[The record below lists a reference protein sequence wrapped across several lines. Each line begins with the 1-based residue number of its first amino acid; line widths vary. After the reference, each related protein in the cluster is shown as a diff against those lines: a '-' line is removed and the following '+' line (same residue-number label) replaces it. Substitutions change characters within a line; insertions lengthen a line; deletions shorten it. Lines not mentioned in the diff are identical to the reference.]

1 MKILITDGLAPEG
14 LTRLR
19 AHADVAVH
27 QGLTPEDL
35 RAAIADADAVVVRS
49 RTRVD
54 GELLAHARS
63 LRVIARA
70 GVGVDNIDVDAATRR
85 GILVLNTPDS
95 STISTAEHTMA
106 MMLALVRHLPTAHL
120 STSRG
125 EWQRENFTGV
135 ELYGK
140 TLGVVGLGKIGSEV
154 AHRAAAFGMR
164 VIAYDPFVSAERGAR
179 FSAELTSW
187 EVVLAQSDVLTVHV
201 PLTPRTHHLLGG
213 PQFAQLK
220 SGAFIINCARGELVD
235 QEALLAALDEGRVGG
250 AALDVFESE
259 PPREMRLLQHPHVIV
274 TPHLAASTAE
284 AAHNISVE
292 IAEQVLRA
300 LAGQP
305 AQGAVNLPVLQE
317 EVWQRLRPFADLAHT
332 LGAVAQQL
340 VDSPI
345 QAVEC
350 AYEGEVASADTSLL
364 TASLLV
370 GLLEMVLDQ
379 PINVVNA
386 AVLARERG
394 IEVSA
399 RSRDHSE
406 DFSSLMTARLHT
418 AAGSLVVGGTL
429 FGRREPRITHLDGY
443 RIDLVPAPHML
454 FVWNVDRPGMIG
466 RVGSL
471 LGARAV
477 NIAGM
482 QVGRVAV
489 GGTAV
494 MVLTVDSPVPD
505 AVVQE
510 IAHLDGISALKA
522 VHVAPSGVR

>member
-14 LTRLR
+14 VARLR

-27 QGLTPEDL
+27 QGLTPDDL

-49 RTRVD
+49 RTRLD
-54 GELLAHARS
+54 GEMLAHARA

-70 GVGVDNIDVDAATRR
+70 GVGVDNIDVEAATRR

-106 MMLALVRHLPTAHL
+106 MMLALVRHLPAAHL
-120 STSRG
+120 STSSG
-125 EWQRENFTGV
+125 EWQRERFTGV

-140 TLGVVGLGKIGSEV
+140 TLGVLGLGKIGSEV

-164 VIAYDPFVSAERGAR
+164 VIAYDPFVSAERAAR
-179 FSAELTSW
+179 SGAELTSW
-187 EVVLAQSDVLTVHV
+187 ETVLAQSDLLTVHV

-220 SGAFIINCARGELVD
+220 PGAFVINCARGELVD

-250 AALDVFESE
+250 AALDVFENE
-259 PPREMRLLQHPHVIV
+259 PPRQMRLLQHPRVIV

-284 AAHNISVE
+284 AAHNISLE

-305 AQGAVNLPVLQE
+305 VQGAVNLPVLQE

-364 TASLLV
+364 TASFLV
-370 GLLEMVLDQ
+370 GLLEMILDQ

-386 AVLARERG
+386 VVLAKERG

-399 RSRDHSE
+399 RDRDHSE
-406 DFSSLMTARLHT
+406 DFSSLITARLQT
-418 AAGSLVVGGTL
+418 AAGSLVLGGTL
-429 FGRREPRITHLDGY
+429 FGRREPRITHLDEY
-443 RIDLVPAPHML
+443 RIDLVPAPYML

-471 LGARAV
+471 LGQHAV

-482 QVGRVAV
+482 QVGRVAA

-494 MVLTVDSPVPD
+494 MVLTVDSPVPE

-510 IAHLDGISALKA
+510 IAHLDGISAIKT
-522 VHVAPSGVR
+522 VRVAHSDAR